1 MKWIEPIYEEK
12 KKNVIVH
19 PLSSVPGVFRRFCI
33 FSVKEKRIL
42 HFKKGKKFNLV
53 TTYIKCIFSS
63 NQIVQKIWFSLCF
76 WASDLLIDK
85 LY

>member
-1 MKWIEPIYEEK
+1 MHRLNGLNIFQVKWIEPIYEEK

-42 HFKKGKKFNLV
+42 HLKKKGKKFNLV
-53 TTYIKCIFSS
+53 TTYM
-63 NQIVQKIWFSLCF
+63 
-76 WASDLLIDK
+76 A
-85 LY
+85 YT

>member
-1 MKWIEPIYEEK
+1 MIVHRLNGLNIFQVKWIEPIYEEK

-42 HFKKGKKFNLV
+42 HFKKGKKFKLV
-53 TTYIKCIFSS
+53 TTYM
-63 NQIVQKIWFSLCF
+63 
-76 WASDLLIDK
+76 A
-85 LY
+85 YT